1 MATRVGPVVPVAH
14 TATRRR
20 SLAWVEP
27 YVLVLPALVVCIG
40 ILYPFFLAL
49 YYSIT
54 NYTLTYPVIKVTG
67 FRNYAYIFTNPD
79 FWHATGVTFG
89 YAAISVSVE
98 LVLGLVLGML
108 LNRETPLAK
117 LMRAFIILPLMM
129 APVLGTLIWKLMM
142 NPSFGVANWLLSPFG
157 LRNFTWGDSS
167 NTALPTATLID
178 IWIYTPFVALLV
190 LAGLRSIN
198 AALYEAASIDGLS
211 GWSTFRAITLP
222 AIAPYLIVV
231 LLFRLVDSLNAF
243 DIIFALTKGGPGNAL
258 WNYQVT
264 AYYQTITYSS
274 VGVGAAYMAIN
285 WVIVYVASQALVTW
299 WNRTKAAG

>member
-1 MATRVGPVVPVAH
+1 MATRADARLSAVR
-14 TATRRR
+14 TASQERTRAR
-20 SLAWVEP
+20 LEP
-27 YVLVLPALVVCIG
+27 YFLVLPALVVCIG
-40 ILYPFFLAL
+40 ILYPFCLSL

-54 NYTLTYPVIKVTG
+54 NYTLTYPVIRVTG
-67 FRNYAYIFTNPD
+67 LKNYSYIVGNVD

-98 LVLGLVLGML
+98 IGLGLVLGML

-142 NPSFGVANWLLSPFG
+142 NPSFGVANWFLAPFG
-157 LRNFTWGDSS
+157 LRNFTWGDSY
-167 NTALPTATLID
+167 NTALPTAAMID
-178 IWIYTPFVALLV
+178 IWIYTPFVAVLV
-190 LAGLRSIN
+190 LAGLRSIS

-211 GWSTFRAITLP
+211 PWSVFRAITLP

-299 WNRTKAAG
+299 WSRTKAAV

>member
-1 MATRVGPVVPVAH
+1 MATRADARIPAVR
-14 TATRRR
+14 TASQERTRAR
-20 SLAWVEP
+20 LEP
-27 YVLVLPALVVCIG
+27 YFLVLPALVVCIG
-40 ILYPFFLAL
+40 ILYPFFLSL

-54 NYTLTYPVIKVTG
+54 NYTLTYPVIRVTG
-67 FRNYAYIFTNPD
+67 LKNYSYIFGNAD

-98 LVLGLVLGML
+98 IGLGLVLGML

-142 NPSFGVANWLLSPFG
+142 NPSFGVANWFLAPFG
-157 LRNFTWGDSS
+157 LRNFTWGDSY
-167 NTALPTATLID
+167 NTALPTAAMID
-178 IWIYTPFVALLV
+178 IWIYTPFAALLV

-211 GWSTFRAITLP
+211 PWSVFRAITLP

-299 WNRTKAAG
+299 WNRTKAAV

>member
-1 MATRVGPVVPVAH
+1 M
-14 TATRRR
+14 
-20 SLAWVEP
+20 
-27 YVLVLPALVVCIG
+27 VLPALVVCIG
-40 ILYPFFLAL
+40 ILYPFALSL

-67 FRNYAYIFTNPD
+67 FKNYAFIFTNPD
-79 FWHATGVTFG
+79 FWHATMITFG
-89 YAAISVSVE
+89 YALIAVGVE
-98 LVLGLVLGML
+98 LLLGLVVGLL
-108 LNRETPLAK
+108 LNRETPFAK
-117 LMRAFIILPLMM
+117 VMRAFVILPLMM

-157 LRNFTWGDSS
+157 LRNFTWGDSY

-198 AALYEAASIDGLS
+198 AALYEAASLDGLS
-211 GWSTFRAITLP
+211 AWTTFRSITMP

-258 WNYQVT
+258 WNYQVS

-274 VGVGAAYMAIN
+274 VGVGAAYMVIN
-285 WVIVYVASQALVTW
+285 WIIVYVVSQALVTW
-299 WNRTKAAG
+299 WNSTRRQVA